1 MNPFYAVRDALG
13 LTFESGTSQ
22 NLHWHY
28 LLLTALGDAE
38 AANPT
43 ANTFS
48 NPAKEV
54 LHRLRSYEGFA
65 VQEIRRLL
73 AARAE

>member
-1 MNPFYAVRDALG
+1 MNPYYGVRDALG

-22 NLHWHY
+22 NL
-28 LLLTALGDAE
+28 LLTALGDAE
-38 AANPT
+38 AADPT
-43 ANTFS
+43 ANTFT

-54 LHRLRSYEGFA
+54 LHRLRHYEGFA
-65 VQEIRRLL
+65 VQEVRRLL